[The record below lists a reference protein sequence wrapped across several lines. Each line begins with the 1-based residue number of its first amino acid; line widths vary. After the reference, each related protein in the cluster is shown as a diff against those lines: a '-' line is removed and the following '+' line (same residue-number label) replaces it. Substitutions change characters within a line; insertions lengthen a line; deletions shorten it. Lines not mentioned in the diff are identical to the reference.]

1 MVCRTARTCTICLNA
16 LFILIGISLASTGA
30 YMLHVLGK
38 YDIPGAVSLYFYN
51 NNFYSIYKNI
61 VLTFAIVPN
70 CIQLFSISHP
80 SPPMCHR
87 GINLF
92 FDPINQTIE
101 NLIKK
106 KQFPPPS
113 QN

>member
-70 CIQLFSISHP
+70 CIQLFSFPILLSLCFFATVALICFLIQSIKP
-80 SPPMCHR
+80 SK
-87 GINLF
+87 I
-92 FDPINQTIE
+92 
-101 NLIKK
+101 
-106 KQFPPPS
+106 
-113 QN
+113 